1 MTATKKLWWA
11 ILLLVVLSPIGL
23 ILPHIFQS
31 GPAWGEWGLEEIE
44 RIFGFVPE
52 GLKRIAEIWSAPV
65 PDYNLRGWEGKGL
78 ARMSFGYILSGL
90 LGVGAIVLIT
100 FFLGK
105 FLRKK
110 E

>member
-1 MTATKKLWWA
+1 MKRTKRLWWA
-11 ILLLVVLSPIGL
+11 ILLLVVLSPLGL

-31 GPAWGEWGLEEIE
+31 GPAWGEWGLEEIGQT
-44 RIFGFVPE
+44 IGFVPE

-78 ARMSFGYILSGL
+78 ARMSVGYILSGA
-90 LGVGAIVLIT
+90 LGVGAIVLIS

>member
-1 MTATKKLWWA
+1 MTTTKKLWWA

-23 ILPHIFQS
+23 ILPHLFQS
-31 GPAWGEWGLEEIE
+31 GPAWGEWGLGEIE
-44 RIFGFVPE
+44 QLVGYVPE
-52 GLKRIAEIWSAPV
+52 GFKRIAEIWSAPV
-65 PDYNLRGWEGKGL
+65 PDYNLRAWEGKGL
-78 ARMSFGYILSGL
+78 TRMSVGYILSGA
-90 LGVGAIVLIT
+90 LGVGAIALIT

>member
-1 MTATKKLWWA
+1 MTATKRLWWA
-11 ILLLVVLSPIGL
+11 ILLLAVLSPIGL

-31 GPAWGEWGLEEIE
+31 GPGWGEWGVEEIE
-44 RIFGFVPE
+44 RMFGFVPE

-78 ARMSFGYILSGL
+78 ARMSFGYILSGV
-90 LGVGAIVLIT
+90 LGVGAIFLIT

-110 E
+110 G